1 MFQKNCT
8 ETSFHWQ
15 TAIQQV
21 YALLWTKES
30 GVMEISIY
38 ATARHQG
45 PKWIMPVHQWGQEK
59 TGRGKWAHYR
69 SVIRQMKAQWITKPD
84 WGNKSFLR
92 AYRKYMTECQV
103 SKTHY
108 LTYEALLKCL
118 HTDPLGGS
126 SSKSIKWGRE
136 ASERGGI
143 LLHAAAL
150 TSSLLHALV
159 LRDWLPS
166 LRGRAGVNL
175 HPGSVGNRNGK
186 GGMEGRRRGGFPPIK
201 AEPESFCL

>member
-45 PKWIMPVHQWGQEK
+45 PKWIMLVHQWGQEK

-69 SVIRQMKAQWITKPD
+69 SVIRQMKAQWIRKPD

-118 HTDPLGGS
+118 HADPLLFLQ
-126 SSKSIKWGRE
+126 IYWMR
-136 ASERGGI
+136 ERGK
-143 LLHAAAL
+143 
-150 TSSLLHALV
+150 
-159 LRDWLPS
+159 WE
-166 LRGRAGVNL
+166 
-175 HPGSVGNRNGK
+175 
-186 GGMEGRRRGGFPPIK
+186 GGAYCCMQR
-201 AEPESFCL
+201 L